1 MKGLLVYVCAI
12 QVFVC
17 ARRSGVKVKKT
28 VKKGKPACVVVCI
41 LYGWV
46 RTI

>member
-1 MKGLLVYVCAI
+1 MKGLLVYFCAT

-28 VKKGKPACVVVCI
+28 VKKPACVVVCI

-46 RTI
+46 LTI